1 MAGRRFLLAE
11 VLEAQTGTNR
21 AEATGRGL
29 AALRG
34 DRDGGRGQALEVNQA
49 TLNCWRAQYG
59 GMTVDAAKELRQLRD
74 DNQRLKR
81 IVADREL
88 FIDMLKEISEVSG
101 ITITAMSCSPTPSI
115 VDSVSSS
122 ERMGSL
128 LTANDGDYDAYN
140 L

>member
-1 MAGRRFLLAE
+1 
-11 VLEAQTGTNR
+11 
-21 AEATGRGL
+21 
-29 AALRG
+29 
-34 DRDGGRGQALEVNQA
+34 
-49 TLNCWRAQYG
+49 
-59 GMTVDAAKELRQLRD
+59 MTVDAAKELRQLRD